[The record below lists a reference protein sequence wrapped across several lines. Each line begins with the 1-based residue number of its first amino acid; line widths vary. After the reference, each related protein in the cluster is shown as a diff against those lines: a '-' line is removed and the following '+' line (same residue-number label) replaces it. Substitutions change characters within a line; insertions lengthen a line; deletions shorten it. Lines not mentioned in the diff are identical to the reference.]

1 MRAITGGVVSSEPC
15 SLHKAALFLIRFSK
29 SATSHLPS
37 SDCDTYLR
45 TVTDATIQLGRFRNE
60 LGARH
65 QQGAANFD
73 AHDYEDPVEGDRR
86 HQDQESEGG
95 MAVAAD
101 GSHRDS
107 AAGAE
112 LDLASGKKK
121 GKKKKKNENPPEDRA
136 VARADSHIPPSPEI
150 ATEKRRKKKHP
161 NKEIIVDVKQ
171 EPSFVVE
178 EELVSEQKKSKKK
191 KEKDHVKLEG
201 DVNEVEEKIVND
213 SAAEQRVARTERERK
228 KKKHEQEEGRT
239 EVVKE
244 EKTIADGDL
253 DIEKKR
259 KKKRG
264 RGDIYDNGPE
274 QVEHTKKKQK
284 KHSGD

>member
-15 SLHKAALFLIRFSK
+15 SLDKAARTLLWFSK
-29 SATSHLPS
+29 SAASHLPS

-45 TVTDATIQLGRFRNE
+45 TVTDATVQLIYFREE
-60 LGARH
+60 LGGRH

-73 AHDYEDPVEGDRR
+73 AHDYEDPAEGDRR
-86 HQDQESEGG
+86 HQDQESEGD
-95 MAVAAD
+95 MAVAAY

-107 AAGAE
+107 AAGAD
-112 LDLASGKKK
+112 LDLASCKKK

-150 ATEKRRKKKHP
+150 ATEKRKKKHP

-178 EELVSEQKKSKKK
+178 EELVSEKKKSKKK
-191 KEKDHVKLEG
+191 KEKDHVKLEE
-201 DVNEVEEKIVND
+201 DVNEVDEKIVND

-228 KKKHEQEEGRT
+228 KKKHGQEEGRT

-253 DIEKKR
+253 AIEKKK

-264 RGDIYDNGPE
+264 RGDVYDNALE

>member
-1 MRAITGGVVSSEPC
+1 MRAITGGVVSSRPC
-15 SLHKAALFLIRFSK
+15 PLDKAARVLSLFSR

-37 SDCDTYLR
+37 SDCHTYLR
-45 TVTDATIQLGRFRNE
+45 TAADATIQLLHFRDE
-60 LGARH
+60 LGGRH
-65 QQGAANFD
+65 QQRGAKFD

-86 HQDQESEGG
+86 HQDQASEGD

-121 GKKKKKNENPPEDRA
+121 GKKKKKDGNPREDRA
-136 VARADSHIPPSPEI
+136 AARADSQIPPSPEM
-150 ATEKRRKKKHP
+150 ATEKRKKKKHP

-178 EELVSEQKKSKKK
+178 EELVSEKKKSKKE
-191 KEKDHVKLEG
+191 KEKDHVKLEE
-201 DVNEVEEKIVND
+201 DVNEVQEKIIND
-213 SAAEQRVARTERERK
+213 SPAGPRVARTESERK
-228 KKKHEQEEGRT
+228 KKKHRQEEGGT

-264 RGDIYDNGPE
+264 SGDIYDNALE